1 MVSDRHAG
9 RDTELRRRLKGAG
22 LRPTR
27 QRLHIAEILFA
38 KGDRHLTA
46 ETLYAEA
53 RNTRYPP
60 SLATIYN
67 ALRDF
72 AAQGLVREIALYGSR
87 TWYDTKTGPHF
98 HYYLEACDDLFD
110 IPEESIPDI
119 NVPVPA
125 GMRIAGVDVIVRL
138 EPVAPGEQDAEQSS
152 PRGARRS
159 SRAQP
164 PVEPFEIR

>member
-1 MVSDRHAG
+1 MHTQALD
-9 RDTELRRRLKGAG
+9 LRQRLKAAG

-27 QRLHIAEILFA
+27 QRLHIATLLFA

-53 RNTRYPP
+53 KNTRYPP

-72 AAQGLVREIALYGSR
+72 AACGLVREIALYGSR

-98 HYYLEACDDLFD
+98 HYYVEECDDLFD
-110 IPEESIPDI
+110 IPEEHIPKL
-119 NVPVPA
+119 NVPIPQ
-125 GMRIAGVDVIVRL
+125 GMRVAGVDVIIRL
-138 EPVAPGEQDAEQSS
+138 EKTSEEPLPLAAE
-152 PRGARRS
+152 
-159 SRAQP
+159 
-164 PVEPFEIR
+164 

>member
-1 MVSDRHAG
+1 M
-9 RDTELRRRLKGAG
+9 DTQPLDLRQRLKAAG

-27 QRLHIAEILFA
+27 QRMHIANLLFA

-53 RNTRYPP
+53 KATRYPP

-72 AAQGLVREIALYGSR
+72 AASGLVREIALYGSR

-98 HYYLEACDDLFD
+98 HYYMQDCDDLFD
-110 IPEESIPDI
+110 IPEESIPHFDL
-119 NVPVPA
+119 PVPA
-125 GMRIAGVDVIVRL
+125 GMRISGVDVIVRL
-138 EPVAPGEQDAEQSS
+138 EPIPGALVKDAAE
-152 PRGARRS
+152 
-159 SRAQP
+159 
-164 PVEPFEIR
+164 